1 MLTFIKYNRNALLW
15 AFLILGLC
23 SMPVKGIPNFSLL
36 SLFSLD
42 KVAHMVLFGTQFWLL
57 ATGLQKQYATK
68 LSRVQIVVISFTA
81 SAVYGA
87 LIELMQGYLLSGRSM
102 DIGDAIA
109 NVIGCIL
116 GSIAFVFVYRSK
128 SKKVN

>member
-1 MLTFIKYNRNALLW
+1 MLAFIKYNRNALLW
-15 AFLILGLC
+15 AFLILALC

-42 KVAHMVLFGTQFWLL
+42 KVAHMGLFGIQFWFL
-57 ATGLQKQYATK
+57 ATGLKKQYNTK
-68 LSRVQIVVISFTA
+68 LTIAQIVAISFTA

-116 GSIAFVFVYRSK
+116 GSIVFVLLFRP
-128 SKKVN
+128 KKVKS

>member
-1 MLTFIKYNRNALLW
+1 MLAFVKYNKNALLW

-42 KVAHMVLFGTQFWLL
+42 KLAHMGLFGIQFWLL
-57 ATGLQKQYATK
+57 ATGLKKQYNTK
-68 LSRVQIVVISFTA
+68 LTIVKVVAISFTA

-109 NVIGCIL
+109 NVIGCIV
-116 GSIAFVFVYRSK
+116 GSIVFVFVYRLKKQK
-128 SKKVN
+128 S